1 MIPVI
6 VVAVA
11 TAGLTWQDLGVFVA
25 AVALIALEMTPHE
38 DWSPHRRGDT
48 VSVTR
53 FLNFS
58 RMTVADLIEDYLLLW
73 IFLSVGLGIA
83 VPQIEIVTRASTVI
97 LAVMIGSISLTLPV
111 EQFREI
117 DLRTLGLV
125 LVGHIAMPFL
135 AFGITR
141 GLGLSPE
148 LTVGFVVLGAV
159 TPELVTPVM
168 TELADGDTALST
180 TALVVIG
187 VGSVGFVPAV
197 VALLI
202 GGIDVPTLPIVEQ
215 LLAAVVAPMIVAVGA
230 RAVQPDRVGTYD
242 SYYPAVSA
250 TMVVLI
256 IGGVTAAN
264 VTVIRSNLSLL
275 VGVGVGAVVLNVLG
289 YSLGFLLSRCGS
301 RSTRIASVLS
311 IGMQDFAVAAALIIA
326 AGLPTIASLPAVA
339 FGVVEMAT
347 SAGLARWFSRPD

>member
-1 MIPVI
+1 
-6 VVAVA
+6 
-11 TAGLTWQDLGVFVA
+11 
-25 AVALIALEMTPHE
+25 
-38 DWSPHRRGDT
+38 
-48 VSVTR
+48 
-53 FLNFS
+53 
-58 RMTVADLIEDYLLLW
+58 MTVTNLIEEYLLLW
-73 IFLSVGLGIA
+73 ILLSVGLGIA
-83 VPQIEIVTRASTVI
+83 VPQLAVVTRASTVI
-97 LAVMIGSISLTLPV
+97 LAVMIGSISLTLSV
-111 EQFREI
+111 DQFREI

-125 LVGHIAMPFL
+125 LAGHVAMPFL
-135 AFGITR
+135 AFGVAR
-141 GLGLSPE
+141 GLRLSPE

-187 VGSVGFVPAV
+187 VGSVGFIPAV
-197 VALLI
+197 VALLV

-215 LLAAVVAPMIVAVGA
+215 LVVAVVAPMLVAVGA

-242 SYYPAVSA
+242 DYYPAVSA

-264 VTVIRSNLSLL
+264 ATVIRSNLSLL
-275 VGVGVGAVVLNVLG
+275 AGVGVGVVVLNGLG
-289 YSLGFLLSRCGS
+289 YGLGFLLGS
-301 RSTRIASVLS
+301 RGSHSTRIASVLS
-311 IGMQDFAVAAALIIA
+311 IGMRDFAVAAALVIA